1 MELNHIEEKMNKTI
15 SVLQEDFSEVR
26 AGRANPAILNKVK
39 IDYYGVPTQISQ
51 VAGVSVPEARTIMIQ
66 PWEPNLL
73 KEIEKAILVSDIGI
87 TPTNDG
93 KAIRLNFPDLTEER
107 RKELAKDVKK
117 RGEEAKVAV
126 RNIRRD
132 ANDFVKKQ
140 NKAGDLNEDQA
151 KDEEDKVQKMTDKY
165 IKQIDEAVDAKSKEI
180 MTV

>member
-1 MELNHIEEKMNKTI
+1 MLEQFEERMQKAYDSMINDFLTI
-15 SVLQEDFSEVR
+15 R
-26 AGRANPAILNKVK
+26 AGRANPHVLDKVK
-39 IDYYGVPTQISQ
+39 VDCYGVSTPVAQ
-51 VAGVSVPEARTIMIQ
+51 VGNVSVPEARMILIQ

-73 KEIEKAILVSDIGI
+73 GEIEKAILMSDVGI

-93 KAIRLNFPDLTEER
+93 KAIRLNFPELTEER

-117 RGEEAKVAV
+117 RGEEAKIAV

-140 NKAGDLNEDQA
+140 NKAGELNDDQA
-151 KDEEDKVQKMTDKY
+151 KDYENDVQKMTDKFV
-165 IKQIDEAVDAKSKEI
+165 KQIDAGVESKSKEI

>member
-1 MELNHIEEKMNKTI
+1 MLKQFEDKMQKSLDSMANDFMTI
-15 SVLQEDFSEVR
+15 R
-26 AGRANPAILNKVK
+26 AGRANPHVLDKVK
-39 IDYYGVPTQISQ
+39 VDYYGVATPVAQ
-51 VAGVSVPEARTIMIQ
+51 VGNVSVPEARTIMIQ

-73 KEIEKAILVSDIGI
+73 KQIEKAILVSDIGI
-87 TPTNDG
+87 TPTNDC
-93 KAIRLNFPDLTEER
+93 KAIRLNFTDLTEER

-117 RGEEAKVAV
+117 REEEAKVAV

-140 NKAGDLNEDQA
+140 NKAGDLNDDQA

>member
-1 MELNHIEEKMNKTI
+1 MLKQFEDKMQKSLDSMANDFMTI
-15 SVLQEDFSEVR
+15 R
-26 AGRANPAILNKVK
+26 AGRANPHVLDKVK
-39 IDYYGVPTQISQ
+39 VDYYGVATPVAQ
-51 VAGVSVPEARTIMIQ
+51 VGNVSVPEARTIMIQ
-66 PWEPNLL
+66 PWEPNL
-73 KEIEKAILVSDIGI
+73 
-87 TPTNDG
+87 
-93 KAIRLNFPDLTEER
+93 LNFPDLTEER

-140 NKAGDLNEDQA
+140 NKAGDLNDDQA

>member
-1 MELNHIEEKMNKTI
+1 MTI
-15 SVLQEDFSEVR
+15 R
-26 AGRANPAILNKVK
+26 AGRANPHVLDKVK
-39 IDYYGVPTQISQ
+39 VDYYGVSTPVAQ
-51 VAGVSVPEARTIMIQ
+51 VGNVSVPEARMILIQ

-73 KEIEKAILVSDIGI
+73 GEIEKAILMSDVGI

-93 KAIRLNFPDLTEER
+93 KAIRLNFPELTEER

-117 RGEEAKVAV
+117 RGEEAKIAV

-140 NKAGDLNEDQA
+140 NKAGELNDDQA
-151 KDEEDKVQKMTDKY
+151 KDYENDVQKMTDKFV
-165 IKQIDEAVDAKSKEI
+165 KQIDAGVESKSKEI